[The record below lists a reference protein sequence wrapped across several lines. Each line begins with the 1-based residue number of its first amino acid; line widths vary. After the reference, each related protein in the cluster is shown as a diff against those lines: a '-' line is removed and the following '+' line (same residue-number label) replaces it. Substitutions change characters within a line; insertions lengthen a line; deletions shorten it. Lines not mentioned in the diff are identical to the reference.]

1 MSETQWDQASL
12 GVKQSGIGLCC
23 ASDIADAAYLASRAD
38 AFEDCKGLDRLHVWD
53 DGGRGAGDIGDVD
66 VLGEWLLD
74 ATRRY
79 DAKVPVSS
87 RVRDKRGVDI
97 GRQGLLVGKLQ
108 KLKWDAM
115 YEEANEVGRARLNGT
130 SAPHAGAWLDAP
142 PNRALDFKLTNAE
155 IKSRVGRRLGVQLCE
170 ECPCPFCFGVVDKWG
185 INPESC
191 TAGGKTRWVIIFCG
205 IICTDMAG
213 GQVQFQFWRQLVS
226 SRSWVWARGVGRVG
240 LTGRVR

>member
-1 MSETQWDQASL
+1 M
-12 GVKQSGIGLCC
+12 
-23 ASDIADAAYLASRAD
+23 
-38 AFEDCKGLDRLHVWD
+38 
-53 DGGRGAGDIGDVD
+53 
-66 VLGEWLLD
+66 
-74 ATRRY
+74 
-79 DAKVPVSS
+79 
-87 RVRDKRGVDI
+87 RDKRGVDI

-170 ECPCPFCFGVVDKWG
+170 ECPCPFCSGVVDKWG
-185 INPESC
+185 IHPESC
-191 TAGGKTRWVIIFCG
+191 TAGGDKTLGHHILRNNLYG
-205 IICTDMAG
+205 HGRRAG
-213 GQVQFQFWRQLVS
+213 AVPVLEAAGVLEVL
-226 SRSWVWARGVGRVG
+226 GVGERGRRVG